1 MGLFRKIV
9 EEVQGISDDI
19 KSIVEETTTQE
30 SSSTPEPEEEWI
42 WVEGYKGT
50 DKDMKCLDFQYTL
63 GAQYDMPEEDIKE
76 CTSGFHLCLK
86 LDDVFSYY
94 DVGKANRFFKVKALV
109 RKSDVDQYGIME
121 YCYSQVHR
129 RNKLVAKS
137 IIFISEL
144 TQDEILKD
152 TVVESL
158 DQKYKDLAIECDI
171 VSAKNLYNRDVLME
185 DGYSEAF
192 ANYVITQCLFD
203 KAHAVGSM
211 KGVSMDMRVL
221 FILQAK

>member
-1 MGLFRKIV
+1 MGWFNKKIEQV
-9 EEVQGISDDI
+9 CEEAKAIDDAME
-19 KSIVEETTTQE
+19 SVTEE
-30 SSSTPEPEEEWI
+30 PKEEWI

-50 DKDMKCLDFQYTL
+50 DKDMKCRDFQYTL

-109 RKSDVDQYGIME
+109 CKSDVDQYGTRE
-121 YCYSQVHR
+121 YGYYQVYR
-129 RNKLVAKS
+129 RDKLVAKS

-152 TVVESL
+152 TDVESL
-158 DQKYKDLAIECDI
+158 EQKYKDFAI
-171 VSAKNLYNRDVLME
+171 
-185 DGYSEAF
+185 
-192 ANYVITQCLFD
+192 
-203 KAHAVGSM
+203 
-211 KGVSMDMRVL
+211 
-221 FILQAK
+221 

>member
-1 MGLFRKIV
+1 MGWFNKKIEQV
-9 EEVQGISDDI
+9 CKEAKAIDDAMESITEEP
-19 KSIVEETTTQE
+19 K
-30 SSSTPEPEEEWI
+30 EEWI

-50 DKDMKCLDFQYTL
+50 DKDMKCRDFQYTL

-94 DVGKANRFFKVKALV
+94 DIGKANKFFKVKALV
-109 RKSDVDQYGIME
+109 RKSDVDQYGTME
-121 YCYSQVHR
+121 YGYYYQVHR

-152 TVVESL
+152 TIVESL
-158 DQKYKDLAIECDI
+158 DQKYKDLAIEYDI
-171 VSAKNLYNRDVLME
+171 VLARNLYNKDVLME

-192 ANYVITQCLFD
+192 VNYVITQGLFD

-211 KGVSMDMRVL
+211 KDVSMDMKVL